1 MSSRL
6 SLVILAA
13 GRSSRFGKPV
23 AKQWLR
29 SGDDPLWKVV
39 TERLRGYGDF
49 ETCVVTTQPEDAEYM
64 ELYAPEGVR
73 IVPGGAERQDSL
85 RLALEAVE
93 SEYVLVTDVARACV
107 DETLLRRLMD
117 EMGTADCIV
126 PYLPV
131 VDTTL
136 LGSEAVDRDA
146 LKRIQTPQLSRTA
159 LLKEALAASGR
170 LFTDE
175 STLIAAHGG
184 KVSYVPGDEGAGK
197 LTHGGDIRSLGCLKP
212 PASHSFTG
220 NGFDVH
226 EFEVGRVMKL
236 CGVTIDVDYGFKAH
250 SDGDVGIH
258 ALVDALLGAAGAGDI
273 GELFPDTDDTYKNA
287 DSAKLLEACLTRLWR
302 YGFDVVH
309 ADVTVIAQA
318 PRLGAYKRAMRDRL
332 AAILK
337 LSPSRINVKA
347 TTTEKLGFVGR
358 KEGVAVMATAT
369 LKYFD
374 WMQQP

>member
-1 MSSRL
+1 VSGTI

-13 GRSSRFGKPV
+13 GRSSRFGRPV

-29 SGDDPLWKVV
+29 SGDDPLWQVV
-39 TERLRGYGDF
+39 TEKLLAYGGF
-49 ETCVVTTQPEDAEYM
+49 ERCIVTTLPEDASYM
-64 ELYAPEGVR
+64 KHYAPEGVT
-73 IVPGGAERQDSL
+73 VVKGGAERQDSL
-85 RLALEAVE
+85 RLALEHVT

-107 DETLLRRLMD
+107 DEKLLGRLLA
-117 EMGTADCIV
+117 ERGRADCVV

-136 LGSEAVDRDA
+136 LGSEPVDRDA

-159 LLKEALAASGR
+159 LLKSALKSDR

-184 KVSYVPGDEGAGK
+184 TVHYVLGDEAAGK
-197 LTHGGDIRSLGCLKP
+197 LTHGGDIRNLGCIKP
-212 PASHSFTG
+212 PAIHTLTG

-226 EFEVGRVMKL
+226 AFEEGREMKL
-236 CGVTIDVDYGFKAH
+236 GGITIEVPYGFKAH
-250 SDGDVGIH
+250 SDGDVAIH

-273 GELFPDTDDTYKNA
+273 GELFPDTDEAFKGA
-287 DSAKLLEACLTRLWR
+287 DSAQLLDAVMVRLER
-302 YGFDVVH
+302 YGYEVVN
-309 ADVTVIAQA
+309 ADVTIMAQA
-318 PRLGAYKRAMRDRL
+318 PRLGDYKEQMRVRL
-332 AAILK
+332 AK
-337 LSPSRINVKA
+337 LLHIPSSRMNVKA

-374 WMQQP
+374 WMQER